1 MSLHTKIIILL
12 SSFFLVSCSLTPN
25 YKEPDARFNA
35 NINMNECIKS
45 GGTNCSPFGSA
56 SEVSFDEQWWKIF
69 NDKDLNMLVDKALQN
84 NTDLRIAFIRFEQAA
99 QTLGIDRS
107 NLLPKLDGQAG
118 VTRSSSGRTSPTNM
132 SGRRQTSN
140 SFNMGL
146 NLSYELDLWGKY
158 RDGYLASSRAYEASI
173 YDYQSSKLTLVS
185 NVVKM
190 YFNAINL
197 NSQLKILEQTVSDYE
212 RTYELNNEL
221 YKMGAISEYELYS
234 YKAQLDSARA
244 QLETAKA
251 NKDNNDK
258 ALMIL
263 VSSNLDDI
271 LYSTSNKIDIEY
283 FKVELPQGISSEI
296 LLQRPDIAAALKRLE
311 QQNYLVGVARTA
323 YLPDISL
330 TGMLGFGSSQ
340 LNNLTQG
347 SSFTW
352 NAGANGTMP
361 IFRWGEIR
369 YNVNLAKLAKDEA
382 YLNYENILKNALGE
396 VRTALV
402 NREMAFNNEKN
413 YAELLKSQERIYQLA
428 QVRYENGNSSLNDM
442 LDARRNYLNAKLS
455 YESSVYT
462 LISSVVD
469 IIKAFGGG
477 FDKREDYEDSMS
489 RDLQNLDMSF
499 RN

>member
-1 MSLHTKIIILL
+1 MSLHTKIIILI

-45 GGTNCSPFGSA
+45 GGTNCSPFGST
-56 SEVSFDEQWWKIF
+56 SEISFDEEWWKIF

-84 NTDLRIAFIRFEQAA
+84 NTDLRIAFVRFEQAA

-107 NLLPKLDGQAG
+107 DLLPKLDGQAG
-118 VTRSSSGRTSPTNM
+118 VTRSSNGRTSSTNM

-140 SFNMGL
+140 NFNMGL

-462 LISSVVD
+462 LLSSVVD

-477 FDKREDYEDSMS
+477 FDKRDNYEDSMS

>member
-1 MSLHTKIIILL
+1 MLLHTKIFIIL
-12 SSFFLVSCSLTPN
+12 SSFFLLSCSLTPS
-25 YKEPDARFNA
+25 YKEPDARFNP
-35 NINMNECIKS
+35 NINMSECIKS
-45 GGTNCSPFGSA
+45 GGRDCSPFNSNT
-56 SEVSFDEQWWKIF
+56 EIKFDEQWWKVF
-69 NDKDLNMLVDKALQN
+69 NDKDLNMLVEKALKN
-84 NTDLRIAFIRFEQAA
+84 NTDLRIAFINFEKAA

-107 NLLPKLDGQAG
+107 DLLPKLDGQAG
-118 VTRSSSGRTSPTNM
+118 LNRSSLGRTSANNM
-132 SGRRQTSN
+132 SNKRQTSN
-140 SFNMGL
+140 SFDMGL

-173 YDYQSSKLTLVS
+173 YDYQSSKLSLVS

-197 NSQLKILEQTVSDYE
+197 NSQLKILEQTLDDYQKS
-212 RTYELNNEL
+212 YELNNEL
-221 YKMGAISEYELYS
+221 YKMGTISEYELYS
-234 YKAQLDSARA
+234 YKAQLDAAKA
-244 QLETAKA
+244 QLETARA

-271 LYSTSNKIDIEY
+271 LYSTSNKLDIES
-283 FKVELPQGISSEI
+283 FKIELPQGISSEI
-296 LLQRPDIAAALKRLE
+296 LLQRPDIAAALKKLE

-330 TGMLGFGSSQ
+330 TGMLGFGSSE
-340 LNNLTQG
+340 LNNLMQG

-352 NAGANGTMP
+352 NAGANGVMP

-413 YAELLKSQERIYQLA
+413 YAELLKSQERIYELA
-428 QVRYENGNSSLNDM
+428 QIRYENGNSSLNDM

-455 YESSVYT
+455 YESSVYI
-462 LISSVVD
+462 LLSSVVD

-477 FDKREDYEDSMS
+477 FDKEKDYEDSMS
-489 RDLQNLDMSF
+489 RDMLNLEMSF
-499 RN
+499 RD